1 MASWEQRIS
10 TPLRLLRLDSVR
22 NKVLVFAVL
31 ATLIPSLSTAWV
43 SYVQNKRSLT
53 EKIAGELQGVGSQ
66 TAREMDLW
74 VKERLYDLR
83 VFASSYEVT
92 ENLERMPR
100 TNGAAVAATAA
111 LRRLTDYLNSVR
123 ERFGDYAELLVV
135 DPQGQVVATTAKPAR
150 AVRLPPDWRTQL
162 RTQNAVLGD
171 AYREAAT
178 PDAVVVL
185 AVPIYAARGRLLGA
199 LTAKLRLR
207 AVRDV
212 LARFAAG
219 EPARVYLLTPDGQ
232 LIASSQRE
240 PVDFMKPVVDAATLR
255 RLSER
260 SKGAVEYQGLDGV
273 AAVGVLRPV
282 SALRWAVLARMAA
295 GDAYGQVIHLRNVTL
310 LIVAAL
316 LVGVG
321 LLAYF
326 LGLLITRPLDR
337 LTDGAA
343 KVAAGDLAVD
353 LPVFGGGE
361 LGYLTAAFN
370 DMVTRLREG
379 RRELERLSV
388 TDDLTGLFN
397 RRHLMETLANE
408 VRRSRRLKHTFALL
422 MADVDR
428 FKEYNDAHGHL
439 AGDAA
444 LTRAAAIVRES
455 TRDVD
460 CAARY
465 GGEEFVVLMPET
477 AAEGGVEIAE
487 RIRARLAADP
497 VIGGHLTFSIGVAAF
512 PTDGSSPESLIANAD
527 AALYQA
533 KHEGRNRVVRAA
545 RQATAQRPQR

>member
-1 MASWEQRIS
+1 VASWEQRIS
-10 TPLRLLRLDSVR
+10 APLRRLRLDSVR
-22 NKVLVFAVL
+22 NKLLVFALL

-43 SYVQNKRSLT
+43 SYVQDKRSLT
-53 EKIAGELQGVGSQ
+53 EKIAGELQGVGAQ
-66 TAREMDLW
+66 TARELDLW

-92 ENLERMPR
+92 ENLERMPPGG
-100 TNGAAVAATAA
+100 GAAGAANSA

-123 ERFGDYAELLVV
+123 ERFSDYAELLVV
-135 DPQGQVVATTAKPAR
+135 DPQGQIVATTAKPSR
-150 AVRLPPDWRTQL
+150 GVRLPSDWRAQL

-171 AYREAAT
+171 AYREEGMS
-178 PDAVVVL
+178 DAVL
-185 AVPIYAARGRLLGA
+185 LFAVPVYAARGRLLGA
-199 LTAKLRLR
+199 LTTKLRVR
-207 AVRDV
+207 AVREV

-219 EPARVYLLTPDGQ
+219 EPIRVYLLTPDGEQ
-232 LIASSQRE
+232 IASSQRD
-240 PVDFMKPVVDAATLR
+240 PADFLKPVVDAATLR
-255 RLSER
+255 RLGER
-260 SKGAVEYQGLDGV
+260 PTAAVEYRGLDGV
-273 AAVGVLRPV
+273 AAVGAVRPV

-295 GDAYGQVIHLRNVTL
+295 SDAYGQVIHLRNVTL
-310 LIVAAL
+310 VIVAAL

-337 LTDGAA
+337 LTAGAA
-343 KVAAGDLAVD
+343 KVAGGDLAVD
-353 LPVFGGGE
+353 LPVLGGGE

-379 RRELERLSV
+379 RRELERLSL

-444 LTRAAAIVRES
+444 LARVAAIVRES

-487 RIRARLAADP
+487 RIRERLAADTL
-497 VIGGHLTFSIGVAAF
+497 VGGHLTFSIGVAGF
-512 PTDGSSPESLIANAD
+512 PGDGASPESLIASAD

-533 KHEGRNRVVRAA
+533 KHGGRNRVVRATS
-545 RQATAQRPQR
+545 RATAQRSRR

>member
-1 MASWEQRIS
+1 
-10 TPLRLLRLDSVR
+10 
-22 NKVLVFAVL
+22 
-31 ATLIPSLSTAWV
+31 
-43 SYVQNKRSLT
+43 
-53 EKIAGELQGVGSQ
+53 
-66 TAREMDLW
+66 
-74 VKERLYDLR
+74 
-83 VFASSYEVT
+83 
-92 ENLERMPR
+92 
-100 TNGAAVAATAA
+100 
-111 LRRLTDYLNSVR
+111 
-123 ERFGDYAELLVV
+123 
-135 DPQGQVVATTAKPAR
+135 
-150 AVRLPPDWRTQL
+150 
-162 RTQNAVLGD
+162 
-171 AYREAAT
+171 
-178 PDAVVVL
+178 VVL

-199 LTAKLRLR
+199 LTAKLRVP

-219 EPARVYLLTPDGQ
+219 EPVRVYLLTPDGQ
-232 LIASSQRE
+232 LIASSQRD
-240 PVDFMKPVVDAATLR
+240 PAAFMKPVVDAPTLR
-255 RLSER
+255 RLGQHPKE
-260 SKGAVEYQGLDGV
+260 AVEYQGLDGTS
-273 AAVGVLRPV
+273 AVGVLRPV

-295 GDAYGQVIHLRNVTL
+295 GDAYGQIIHLRNVTL
-310 LIVAAL
+310 LIVAGL

-343 KVAAGDLAVD
+343 KVAAVDLAVD
-353 LPVFGGGE
+353 LPVLGGGE

-444 LTRAAAIVRES
+444 LTRIATIVRES

-465 GGEEFVVLMPET
+465 GGEEFVALMPET
-477 AAEGGVEIAE
+477 TAEGGVEIAE
-487 RIRARLAADP
+487 RIRERLAADP

-512 PTDGSSPESLIANAD
+512 PRDGASPESLMASAD

-545 RQATAQRPQR
+545 APQATAQRPRR

>member
-1 MASWEQRIS
+1 VASWEQRIS

-92 ENLERMPR
+92 ENLDRMPR
-100 TNGAAVAATAA
+100 ANGAAVAADRA

-123 ERFGDYAELLVV
+123 ERFADYAELLVV

-150 AVRLPPDWRTQL
+150 GVRLPPDWRTQL

-171 AYREAAT
+171 AYREEAR
-178 PDAVVVL
+178 PDAVVVF
-185 AVPIYAARGRLLGA
+185 AVPIYVARGRLLGA
-199 LTAKLRLR
+199 LTAKLRVR

-219 EPARVYLLTPDGQ
+219 EPVRVYLLTPDGQ
-232 LIASSQRE
+232 LIASSRRE
-240 PVDFMKPVVDAATLR
+240 PADFMKAVVDAPTLG
-255 RLSER
+255 RLGEHPN
-260 SKGAVEYQGLDGV
+260 GAVEYHGLDGA

-282 SALRWAVLARMAA
+282 SALRWAVLATMAV
-295 GDAYGQVIHLRNVTL
+295 GDAYGQVVHLRNVTV

-326 LGLLITRPLDR
+326 LGLVITRPLDR

-353 LPVFGGGE
+353 LPVLGGGE

-408 VRRSRRLKHTFALL
+408 VRRSRRLKHSFALL

-477 AAEGGVEIAE
+477 PAEGGVEIAE
-487 RIRARLAADP
+487 RIRERLAADAL
-497 VIGGHLTFSIGVAAF
+497 IGGQLTFSIGVAAF
-512 PTDGSSPESLIANAD
+512 PADGPSPEALIASAD

-533 KHEGRNRVVRAA
+533 KHDGRNRVVRAPP
-545 RQATAQRPQR
+545 QATPERPRR